1 MPSRPFRSTTMG
13 TKIPAMRIKVI
24 GGGPAGLLFAMLM
37 KKHDPAHEV
46 TVFEQN
52 PADATYGWGVVFSD
66 VALGFIREVDA
77 EFFAEFT
84 RSHARCDRMDIVH
97 RGTVVPIRGNG
108 FSRVA
113 RIELLRVL
121 HDNCRRA
128 GVDLRFGARI
138 GRVEEVGPAD
148 LVVAAD
154 GINSPV
160 RDAMREHFGPTAET
174 RRNRFAWYGTPRLF
188 DAVTLSFR
196 PDPAGVFIAHAYQY
210 SDELSTF
217 LVECSPEAWQVAG
230 LDRAT
235 DEESRAYCERVFAD
249 DLRGAPLL
257 SKRSEW
263 FLANVVRNRRW
274 SKGNV
279 VLLGDALRSV
289 HFSLGSGTR
298 MAMQDA
304 IALFRAVTA
313 HGADVP
319 AALAAF
325 EADRRPAS
333 ERFQGA
339 AARSL
344 DWYEHVEDRMHL
356 PPVAFA
362 YDYMTRTGRVTHD
375 DIRRMDPEFA
385 RAYESGHMVPAV

>member
-1 MPSRPFRSTTMG
+1 
-13 TKIPAMRIKVI
+13 MRIRII

-37 KKHDPAHEV
+37 KKHDPSHDV
-46 TVFEQN
+46 VVFERN
-52 PADATYGWGVVFSD
+52 PANATYGWGVVFSD
-66 VALGFIREVDA
+66 VALGFIRDVDPD
-77 EFFAEFT
+77 FFAEFT
-84 RSHARCDRMDIVH
+84 RNHARCDRMEIVH
-97 RGTVVPIRGNG
+97 QGTVVPIRGNG

-121 HDNCRRA
+121 QDNCRRA
-128 GVDLRFGARI
+128 GVDLRFGTNIAT
-138 GRVEEVGPAD
+138 VEEAGPAN
-148 LVVAAD
+148 LVIAAD
-154 GINSPV
+154 GINSPIRETL
-160 RDAMREHFGPTAET
+160 RDHFEPTVET
-174 RRNRFAWYGTPRLF
+174 RRNRFAWYGTPHLF

-196 PDPAGVFIAHAYQY
+196 PDPAGIFIAHTYQY
-210 SDELSTF
+210 SPDLSTF
-217 LVECSPEAWQVAG
+217 LVECSPETWAAAG

-235 DEESRAYCERVFAD
+235 DEESRAYCERVFAN
-249 DLRGAPLL
+249 DLAGAPLL

-263 FLANVVRNRRW
+263 FLASVVRNRRW
-274 SKGNV
+274 SKDNI

-304 IALFRAVTA
+304 IALYRAVLA
-313 HGADVP
+313 HGDDVP
-319 AALAAF
+319 GALAAF

-333 ERFQGA
+333 EKFQDA

-344 DWYEHVEDRMHL
+344 DWYEHVEDRKHL

-362 YDYMTRTGRVTHD
+362 YDYMTRTGRVSHD

-385 RAYESGHMVPAV
+385 RLYEVLAGSAAPLDLTG

>member
-1 MPSRPFRSTTMG
+1 
-13 TKIPAMRIKVI
+13 MRIKVI
-24 GGGPAGLLFAMLM
+24 GGGPAGLLFSMLM
-37 KKHDPAHEV
+37 KKHDPCHEV

-52 PADATYGWGVVFSD
+52 PAGATYGWGVVFSA
-66 VALGFIREVDA
+66 VALGFIRDVDPG
-77 EFFAEFT
+77 FFAEFT
-84 RSHARCDRMDIVH
+84 RNHARCDRMDVVH
-97 RGTVVPIRGNG
+97 QGVAVPIRGNG

-121 HDNCRRA
+121 QDNCRRA
-128 GVDLRFGARI
+128 GVELRFGERI
-138 GRVEEVGPAD
+138 GMPGEVGPAD
-148 LVVAAD
+148 LIVASD

-160 RDAMREHFGPTAET
+160 REALRGHFEPTVET
-174 RRNRFAWYGTPRLF
+174 RRNRFAWYGTTHLF

-196 PDPAGVFIAHAYQY
+196 PDRAGTFIAHAYQY
-210 SDELSTF
+210 SGDLSTF
-217 LVECSPEAWQVAG
+217 LVECSPETWAAAG

-235 DEESRAYCERVFAD
+235 DEESRAHCGRVFAD
-249 DLRGAPLL
+249 DLHGAPLL
-257 SKRSEW
+257 SKRPEW
-263 FLANVVRNRRW
+263 FLANVVRNKRW
-274 SKGNV
+274 SKGNI

-304 IALFRAVTA
+304 IALFKAATT
-313 HGADVP
+313 HPGDVP

-333 ERFQGA
+333 DKFQDA

-344 DWYEHVEDRMHL
+344 DWYENVDDRMGL
-356 PPVAFA
+356 PPIAFA

-375 DIRRMDPEFA
+375 DIRRMDPDFA
-385 RAYESGHMVPAV
+385 RAYDNLAHAAATG

>member
-1 MPSRPFRSTTMG
+1 
-13 TKIPAMRIKVI
+13 MRIKII

-37 KKHDPAHEV
+37 KKHDSGHEV

-52 PADATYGWGVVFSD
+52 APDATYGWGVVFSD
-66 VALGFIREVDA
+66 VALGFIRDVDPA
-77 EFFAEFT
+77 FFAEFT
-84 RSHARCDRMDIVH
+84 RNHARCDRMEIVH
-97 RGTVVPIRGNG
+97 HGVVVPIHGNG

-121 HDNCRRA
+121 QDNCRRV
-128 GVDLRFGARI
+128 GVDLQFGRRI
-138 GRVEEVGPAD
+138 TAIAEAGPAD
-148 LVVAAD
+148 LFVAAD
-154 GINSPV
+154 GINSPI
-160 RDAMREHFGPTAET
+160 REVL
-174 RRNRFAWYGTPRLF
+174 R
-188 DAVTLSFR
+188 
-196 PDPAGVFIAHAYQY
+196 AH
-210 SDELSTF
+210 F
-217 LVECSPEAWQVAG
+217 LVECSPETWTAAG
-230 LDRAT
+230 LDRAS
-235 DEESRAYCERVFAD
+235 DEESCAYCERVFAD
-249 DLRGAPLL
+249 DLHGAPLL

-263 FLANVVRNRRW
+263 FLASVVRNRRW
-274 SKGNV
+274 SMGNV

-313 HGADVP
+313 SGGDVP

-325 EADRRPAS
+325 EAARRPAS
-333 ERFQGA
+333 DQFQEA

-344 DWYEHVEDRMHL
+344 DWYETVDGKMGL

-375 DIRRMDPEFA
+375 DICRMDPDFA
-385 RAYESGHMVPAV
+385 HAYEDLRENAPVA

>member
-1 MPSRPFRSTTMG
+1 MQI
-13 TKIPAMRIKVI
+13 KII

-37 KKHDPAHEV
+37 KKHDPSHTV

-52 PADATYGWGVVFSD
+52 PPDATYGWGVVFSD
-66 VALGFIREVDA
+66 VALGFIRDVDPA
-77 EFFAEFT
+77 FFAEFT
-84 RSHARCDRMDIVH
+84 RNHARCDRMEIVH
-97 RGTVVPIRGNG
+97 RGTTVPIRGNG

-128 GVDLRFGARI
+128 GVELRFGSRI
-138 GRVEEVGPAD
+138 SNVEEVGPAD
-148 LVVAAD
+148 LVVASD
-154 GINSPV
+154 GINSPIREGL
-160 RDAMREHFGPTAET
+160 RDHFEPTTET

-188 DAVTLSFR
+188 DAVTLIFR
-196 PDPAGVFIAHAYQY
+196 SDPAGIFIAHTYQY
-210 SDELSTF
+210 SDDLSTF
-217 LVECSPEAWQVAG
+217 LVECSPETWTTAG
-230 LDRAT
+230 LDHAS
-235 DEESRAYCERVFAD
+235 DEESRTYCERVFAD

-263 FLANVVRNRRW
+263 FLANVVRNRHW
-274 SKGNV
+274 SKDNI

-304 IALFRAVTA
+304 IALFKAVK
-313 HGADVP
+313 GSGSDVQ

-325 EADRRPAS
+325 EAERRPAS
-333 ERFQGA
+333 DKFQDA

-344 DWYEHVEDRMHL
+344 DWYENVNGKMGL
-356 PPVAFA
+356 LPVAFA

-375 DIRRMDPEFA
+375 DIRRMDPDFA
-385 RAYESGHMVPAV
+385 QAYEDLADAVPAS

>member
-1 MPSRPFRSTTMG
+1 
-13 TKIPAMRIKVI
+13 MRIKII

-37 KKHDPAHEV
+37 RKHDASHEV

-66 VALGFIREVDA
+66 VALRFIRDVDPA
-77 EFFAEFT
+77 FFAEFT
-84 RSHARCDRMDIVH
+84 QNHARCDRMEIVH
-97 RGTVVPIRGNG
+97 RGTVVPVRGNG
-108 FSRVA
+108 FSRVS

-121 HDNCRRA
+121 HDNCRRV
-128 GVDLRFGARI
+128 GVELRFGE
-138 GRVEEVGPAD
+138 RVAMVEAAGPAD
-148 LVVAAD
+148 LIVAAD

-160 RDAMREHFGPTAET
+160 RESLRGHFEPTVET

-188 DAVTLSFR
+188 DAVTLIFR
-196 PDPAGVFIAHAYQY
+196 PDPAGVFIAHTYQY
-210 SDELSTF
+210 SDDLSTF
-217 LVECSPEAWQVAG
+217 LVECSPEAWQAAG

-249 DLRGAPLL
+249 DLRGLPLL
-257 SKRSEW
+257 SKRSDW

-274 SKGNV
+274 SKDNV

-304 IALFRAVTA
+304 IALFRAVVA
-313 HGADVP
+313 NRQDVR

-333 ERFQGA
+333 EQFQDA

-344 DWYEHVEDRMHL
+344 DWYEAVDRRMHL
-356 PPVAFA
+356 SPLAFA
-362 YDYMTRTGRVTHD
+362 YDYMTRTGRVSHN
-375 DIRRMDPEFA
+375 DIRRMDPAFA
-385 RAYESGHMVPAV
+385 SAYESLGTVTAVA

>member
-1 MPSRPFRSTTMG
+1 
-13 TKIPAMRIKVI
+13 MRIKVI

-37 KKHDPAHEV
+37 KKHDPGHEV

-52 PADATYGWGVVFSD
+52 PAGATYGWGVVFSD
-66 VALGFIREVDA
+66 VALGFIRDMDPG
-77 EFFAEFT
+77 FFAEFT
-84 RSHARCDRMDIVH
+84 RNHARCDRMEIVH
-97 RGTVVPIRGNG
+97 QGVAMPIRGNG

-113 RIELLRVL
+113 RIEMLRVL

-128 GVDLRFGARI
+128 GVDVRFGERI
-138 GRVEEVGPAD
+138 NDVEEVGPAD
-148 LVVAAD
+148 LIVASD
-154 GINSPV
+154 GINSPIRERL
-160 RDAMREHFGPTAET
+160 RDHFEPTVET
-174 RRNRFAWYGTPRLF
+174 RRNRFAWYGTPHLF
-188 DAVTLSFR
+188 DAVTLIFR
-196 PDPAGVFIAHAYQY
+196 SDRAGTFIAHSYQY

-217 LVECSPEAWQVAG
+217 LVECSPETWEAAG

-235 DEESRAYCERVFAD
+235 DEESRAYCEGVFAA
-249 DLRGAPLL
+249 DLHGAPLL

-263 FLANVVRNRRW
+263 FLANVVRNKRW
-274 SKGNV
+274 SRGNI

-304 IALFRAVTA
+304 IALFKAVTEC
-313 HGADVP
+313 GADVP

-325 EADRRPAS
+325 EAARRPAS
-333 ERFQGA
+333 ERFQDA

-344 DWYEHVEDRMHL
+344 DWYENVDDRMDL

-375 DIRRMDPEFA
+375 DIRRMDPGFA
-385 RAYESGHMVPAV
+385 RAYDDLANALPIG

>member
-1 MPSRPFRSTTMG
+1 
-13 TKIPAMRIKVI
+13 MRIKII

-37 KKHDPAHEV
+37 KKHDPSHTV

-52 PADATYGWGVVFSD
+52 SAGATYGWGVVFSD
-66 VALGFIREVDA
+66 IALGFIRDIDPA
-77 EFFAEFT
+77 FFAEFT
-84 RSHARCDRMDIVH
+84 RNHARCDRMHVVH
-97 RGTVVPIRGNG
+97 RGITVPIRGNG
-108 FSRVA
+108 FSRVS

-121 HDNCRRA
+121 HDNCLRA
-128 GVDLRFGARI
+128 GVELRFGSRI
-138 GRVEEVGPAD
+138 AHVEEVGPAD
-148 LVVAAD
+148 LVVASD
-154 GINSPV
+154 GINSPIREGL
-160 RDAMREHFGPTAET
+160 RDHFEPTVET
-174 RRNRFAWYGTPRLF
+174 RRNRFAWYGTPHLF
-188 DAVTLSFR
+188 DAVTLIFR
-196 PDPAGVFIAHAYQY
+196 PDPAGIFIAHTYQY
-210 SDELSTF
+210 SDDLSTF
-217 LVECSPEAWQVAG
+217 LVECSPETWESAG
-230 LDRAT
+230 LEHAS

-249 DLRGAPLL
+249 DLDGAPLL

-274 SKGNV
+274 SKDNI

-304 IALFRAVTA
+304 IALYRAVVASGT
-313 HGADVP
+313 DVA
-319 AALAAF
+319 AALTAF

-333 ERFQGA
+333 EKFQDA

-362 YDYMTRTGRVTHD
+362 YDYMTRTGRVSHD
-375 DIRRMDPEFA
+375 DIRRMDPDFA
-385 RAYESGHMVPAV
+385 RSYEIMSGSVSA

>member
-1 MPSRPFRSTTMG
+1 MQI
-13 TKIPAMRIKVI
+13 KII

-37 KKHDPAHEV
+37 KKHDPSHTV

-52 PADATYGWGVVFSD
+52 PSDATYGWGVVFSD
-66 VALGFIREVDA
+66 VALGFIRDVDPA
-77 EFFAEFT
+77 FFAEFT
-84 RSHARCDRMDIVH
+84 RNHARCDRMEVVH
-97 RGTVVPIRGNG
+97 RGITVPIRGNG

-121 HDNCRRA
+121 HDNCLRA
-128 GVDLRFGARI
+128 GVELRFGSRI
-138 GRVEEVGPAD
+138 SRVEEVGPAD
-148 LVVAAD
+148 LVVASD
-154 GINSPV
+154 GINSPIREGL
-160 RDAMREHFGPTAET
+160 RDHFEPTIET

-188 DAVTLSFR
+188 DAVTLIFR
-196 PDPAGVFIAHAYQY
+196 PDPAGIFIAHTYQY
-210 SDELSTF
+210 SDDLSTF
-217 LVECSPEAWQVAG
+217 LVECSPETWAAAG
-230 LDRAT
+230 LDHAS
-235 DEESRAYCERVFAD
+235 DEESRVYCERVFAD

-274 SKGNV
+274 SKDNI

-304 IALFRAVTA
+304 IALFKAVK
-313 HGADVP
+313 GSDSDVQ

-325 EADRRPAS
+325 EAERRPAS
-333 ERFQGA
+333 DKFQDA

-344 DWYEHVEDRMHL
+344 DWYENVGGKMGL
-356 PPVAFA
+356 SPVAFA

-375 DIRRMDPEFA
+375 DIRRMDPDFV
-385 RAYESGHMVPAV
+385 RAYEHLMDAVPAG

>member
-1 MPSRPFRSTTMG
+1 
-13 TKIPAMRIKVI
+13 MRIKVI

-37 KKHDPAHEV
+37 KKHDPGHEV

-66 VALGFIREVDA
+66 VALGFIRDVDP

-84 RSHARCDRMDIVH
+84 RNHARCDRMEVVH
-97 RGTVVPIRGNG
+97 QGVAVPIRGNG

-121 HDNCRRA
+121 QDNCRRA
-128 GVDLRFGARI
+128 GVELRFGKRI
-138 GRVEEVGPAD
+138 GTPGEVGPAD
-148 LVVAAD
+148 LIVASD

-160 RDAMREHFGPTAET
+160 REALRDHFEPTVET
-174 RRNRFAWYGTPRLF
+174 RRNRFAWYGTPHLF
-188 DAVTLSFR
+188 DAVTLIFR
-196 PDPAGVFIAHAYQY
+196 PDRAGTFIAHTYQY
-210 SDELSTF
+210 SDDLSTF
-217 LVECSPEAWQVAG
+217 LVECSPETWAAAG
-230 LDRAT
+230 LDHAS

-249 DLRGAPLL
+249 DLGGAPLL

-274 SKGNV
+274 SKGNL
-279 VLLGDALRSV
+279 VLIGDALRSV

-304 IALFRAVTA
+304 IALFKAATA
-313 HGADVP
+313 HPGDVP

-333 ERFQGA
+333 DKFQDA

-344 DWYEHVEDRMHL
+344 DWYENVDVRMGL
-356 PPVAFA
+356 PPIAFA

-375 DIRRMDPEFA
+375 DIRRMDPDFA
-385 RAYESGHMVPAV
+385 RSYDNLVHAAAAG

>member
-1 MPSRPFRSTTMG
+1 
-13 TKIPAMRIKVI
+13 MRVKVI
-24 GGGPAGLLFAMLM
+24 GGGPAGLLFSMLM
-37 KKHDPAHEV
+37 KKHDPGHEV

-52 PADATYGWGVVFSD
+52 PAGATYGWGVVFSD
-66 VALGFIREVDA
+66 VALGFIRDVDPG
-77 EFFAEFT
+77 FFAEFT
-84 RSHARCDRMDIVH
+84 RNHARCDRMDVVH
-97 RGTVVPIRGNG
+97 QGVAVPIRGNG

-121 HDNCRRA
+121 QDNCRRA
-128 GVDLRFGARI
+128 GVELRFGERI
-138 GRVEEVGPAD
+138 GTPGEVGPAD
-148 LVVAAD
+148 LIVASD

-160 RDAMREHFGPTAET
+160 REALRGHFEPTVET
-174 RRNRFAWYGTPRLF
+174 RRNRFAWYGTTHLF

-196 PDPAGVFIAHAYQY
+196 PDTAGTFIAHAYQY
-210 SDELSTF
+210 SSGLSTF
-217 LVECSPEAWQVAG
+217 LVECSPETWVAAG

-235 DEESRAYCERVFAD
+235 DEESRAYCGRVFAD
-249 DLRGAPLL
+249 DLHGAPLL
-257 SKRSEW
+257 SKRPEW
-263 FLANVVRNRRW
+263 FLANVVRNKRW
-274 SKGNV
+274 SKGNI

-304 IALFRAVTA
+304 IALFKAAVA
-313 HGADVP
+313 HPGDIP

-333 ERFQGA
+333 DKFQDA

-344 DWYEHVEDRMHL
+344 DWYENVDDRMGL
-356 PPVAFA
+356 PPIAFA

-375 DIRRMDPEFA
+375 DIRRMDPDFA
-385 RAYESGHMVPAV
+385 KAYDNLAHAAAAG